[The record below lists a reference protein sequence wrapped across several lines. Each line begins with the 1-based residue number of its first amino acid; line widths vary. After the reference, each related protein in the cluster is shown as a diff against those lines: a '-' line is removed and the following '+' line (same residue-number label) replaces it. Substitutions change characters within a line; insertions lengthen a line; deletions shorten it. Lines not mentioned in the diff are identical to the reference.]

1 MDMSKEE
8 IFQQVV
14 EYVAS
19 GYIDIHNYRYSEEFN
34 KFFKFFCDD
43 VEKFTEY
50 TFDGRF
56 EKIVFDELN
65 KSVKYRSSYKAF
77 LSAVHSELK
86 KLVVPCIIIIPLNF
100 LDNRQLTENISISE
114 NIKLFKTDR
123 RRYGAGSLRKRS
135 NTPLERYFKEN
146 IFACLLR
153 DHIVKAKDRNFF
165 NYPLLTILIK
175 NIDEKVVA
183 ESGRIVEAVYSII
196 RLLDFGND
204 ELFKEWG
211 MLFSDFSAPSR
222 TYGVYYNEEGVTSL
236 PKGAEA
242 SGYGYSMRFKFSPV
256 LDIQTKNFLN
266 NVALFENLISKF
278 INYCFI
284 DKNIYS
290 EEDLIK
296 FAKWQNS
303 IQLFNTAYEFA
314 SIEKYDSSL
323 IILLTMLESLFIKNT
338 GNKKEHLVLALQEFL
353 KNNDKFDD
361 DFIRQ
366 NISAVYKIRNKFVHE
381 GKGIENEFV
390 SSKSLNSYQG
400 AVMGMKPFEYLGSVP
415 YNEALIDLEKL
426 FKISKEVIIKYVN

>member
-65 KSVKYRSSYKAF
+65 KSVKYRWCYETF

-100 LDNRQLTENISISE
+100 LDNKQLTNNINISE

-123 RRYGAGSLRKRS
+123 GHCETGSFRKRS
-135 NTPLERYFKEN
+135 DTPLERYFKEN

-153 DHIVKAKDRNFF
+153 DHIKTAKDRNFF

-175 NIDEKVVA
+175 NIDEKVVS
-183 ESGRIVEAVYSII
+183 ESGRIAEAVYSFI

-204 ELFKEWG
+204 EMYKELG
-211 MLFSDFSAPSR
+211 MLFFDSPAPAKV
-222 TYGVYYNEEGVTSL
+222 YGVYYNEEGITSL
-236 PKGAEA
+236 PKGEGEN
-242 SGYGYSMRFKFSPV
+242 GYGYSMRFKFSPI
-256 LDIQTKNFLN
+256 LDIQTKSLVN
-266 NVALFENLISKF
+266 NITLYGNLLTKF
-278 INYCFI
+278 IKYCFI

-338 GNKKEHLVLALQEFL
+338 GNKKERLVLALQEFL

>member
-1 MDMSKEE
+1 MDISKEE
-8 IFQQVV
+8 IFQQIVG
-14 EYVAS
+14 YVAC
-19 GYIDIHNYRYSEEFN
+19 GYINIHNYRDSEKFN
-34 KFFKFFCDD
+34 KFFNFFCADI
-43 VEKFTEY
+43 EKYSEY

-65 KSVKYRSSYKAF
+65 KGVKYRSSYETF

-100 LDNRQLTENISISE
+100 LDNRQLTKNISISE
-114 NIKLFKTDR
+114 NIKLFKADR

-146 IFACLLR
+146 IFVCLLR

-175 NIDEKVVA
+175 NIDDKVIV
-183 ESGRIVEAVYSII
+183 ESGRIAEAVYSFI

-204 ELFKEWG
+204 EMYKERG
-211 MLFSDFSAPSR
+211 MLYSDSLAPAR
-222 TYGVYYNEEGVTSL
+222 VYGVYYNEEGITSL
-236 PKGAEA
+236 PKGDGEN
-242 SGYGYSMRFKFSPV
+242 GYGYSMRFKFSPV
-256 LDIQTKNFLN
+256 LDIQTKYFLN
-266 NVALFENLISKF
+266 NIALFENLITKF
-278 INYCFI
+278 IKYCFI
-284 DKNIYS
+284 DKDIYS

-303 IQLFNTAYEFA
+303 IQLFNSAYEFA

-323 IILLTMLESLFIKNT
+323 IILLTILESLFIKNT

-381 GKGIENEFV
+381 GKGIENEFA
-390 SSKSLNSYQG
+390 SSKSLYSYQG
-400 AVMGMKPFEYLGSVP
+400 AVMGMKPFAYSGSIP
-415 YNEALIDLEKL
+415 YNAALIYIANL
-426 FKISKEVIIKYVN
+426 FEISKEVIIKYVS